1 MSRTLEL
8 IEEFARES
16 VQLRNEID
24 LLTAQLND
32 KLSQA
37 MQDGLRVDAEVRYA
51 ECPVVG
57 LRRVITVPRIRIGL
71 YRKV

>member
-8 IEEFARES
+8 IEESARQS

-37 MQDGLRVDAEVRYA
+37 MHDGMRVDAEIHYVDQSVIGVRRIA
-51 ECPVVG
+51 
-57 LRRVITVPRIRIGL
+57 VPAVKVTL